1 MSMHRLS
8 ADFLTVLPACYLLT
22 NLAFS
27 VMYVPRLRRILRDEA
42 AAVQANSLPSEVFWL
57 LCRFV
62 AIAYVGSVVQQAL
75 IASTIVLDILGRTAI
90 VAVLVRARV
99 RVRTGH
105 RRFAQ
110 AQPRT
115 E

>member
-1 MSMHRLS
+1 MSIPRLA
-8 ADFLTVLPACYLLT
+8 ADSVEVLPAAYLLT

-42 AAVQANSLPSEVFWL
+42 AAVRANSLPSEVFWL

-62 AIAYVGSVVQQAL
+62 AIAYVGSVAQQVL
-75 IASTIVLDILGRTAI
+75 IASTIVLDILGRTAV

-99 RVRTGH
+99 RVRMCE
-105 RRFAQ
+105 RRVGLS
-110 AQPRT
+110 PGGTR
-115 E
+115 

>member
-1 MSMHRLS
+1 MSIHRLA
-8 ADFLTVLPACYLLT
+8 ADAATALPACYLLT

-42 AAVQANSLPSEVFWL
+42 AAVQANSLASEVFWL

-62 AIAYVGSVVQQAL
+62 AIAYVGSVAQQVL
-75 IASTIVLDILGRTAI
+75 IASTIVLDIVGRTAI

-99 RVRTGH
+99 RVRTCG
-105 RRFAQ
+105 RRAGPAPGRSQ
-110 AQPRT
+110 
-115 E
+115 